1 MNSTYDRN
9 SVEEKDKNL
18 TVKYSKNKQGEKEID
33 EKEDEELVCAIC
45 NANIKG
51 HEDTVECSECTLW
64 IHCICIDI
72 INPDSSTKIIGDK
85 ENEFVR
91 PECKS
96 LQPENNP
103 EIEDNIWETEII
115 LKQVISEET
124 SPRRNISIE
133 NKHSSISVNN

>member
-1 MNSTYDRN
+1 VRVPIY
-9 SVEEKDKNL
+9 L
-18 TVKYSKNKQGEKEID
+18 HIYYYID

-51 HEDTVECSECTLW
+51 HEDTVECSEYTLW

-72 INPDSSTKIIGDK
+72 NPESSTKIIGDK

-96 LQPENNP
+96 LLENNHS
-103 EIEDNIWETEII
+103 NIFWAF
-115 LKQVISEET
+115 
-124 SPRRNISIE
+124 R
-133 NKHSSISVNN
+133 

>member
-1 MNSTYDRN
+1 MNSTYDRI
-9 SVEEKDKNL
+9 SVEEKDKNF
-18 TVKYSKNKQGEKEID
+18 SKNKQGEKEID

-51 HEDTVECSECTLW
+51 HEDTVECSEYTLW

-72 INPDSSTKIIGDK
+72 NPESSTKIIGDK

-103 EIEDNIWETEII
+103 EIEDNTWETEII

-124 SPRRNISIE
+124 EHLNR
-133 NKHSSISVNN
+133 K

>member
-9 SVEEKDKNL
+9 SVEEKD
-18 TVKYSKNKQGEKEID
+18 KQGEKEID

-51 HEDTVECSECTLW
+51 HENTVECSEYTLW

-72 INPDSSTKIIGDK
+72 NPESSTKIIGDK
-85 ENEFVR
+85 EDEFVH

-103 EIEDNIWETEII
+103 EIEDNTWETEII